1 MIWTL
6 IIFGWLAI
14 CGYIWNGLVTQ
25 RKDANGHAPTGNKTL
40 AIIACILTFLIAS
53 AMAEPFLPSDEEDA
67 AIDYY
72 YDPQ

>member
-6 IIFGWLAI
+6 ICFGWLAI

-25 RKDANGHAPTGNKTL
+25 KKDKDGHAPAGNIVL
-40 AIIACILTFLIAS
+40 AILACILTFLIAFT
-53 AMAEPFLPSDEEDA
+53 MAKPFLPSDGEDA

-72 YDPQ
+72 YEPY